1 MDSPQHMLT
10 SQYTQVNQKKKKK
23 KERGKKSHNYN
34 FSSYF

>member
-10 SQYTQVNQKKKKK
+10 SQYIQVNQKK